1 VLLDWPP
8 PDHLWIGRNRGNSRH
23 RSDSTNARASMP
35 AGHPGITPELRFPH
49 PAAQTRIGS
58 VARIRLDSRKSV
70 RPFKGIICDAISEF
84 ESYMASQT
92 VRSPPARVQDSQLDP
107 RIDRSAE
114 SAHCSLRPAASY
126 DGSASNGQLK
136 PRLSRGFFAGAPKR
150 APRRCASDF
159 TTRPLQGP
167 RGLGSEAAA
176 GLAAPPPK
184 KQRVSLRAMLPPMAL
199 SAATSSRSRAR
210 PSSKINSLFSVLR
223 ERLAFLQVRLLHAY
237 ILTTGTSACC

>member
-1 VLLDWPP
+1 MRTSFHHQSEAQPP
-8 PDHLWIGRNRGNSRH
+8 NGPLTAATSPDTPSH
-23 RSDSTNARASMP
+23 MP
-35 AGHPGITPELRFPH
+35 
-49 PAAQTRIGS
+49 
-58 VARIRLDSRKSV
+58 
-70 RPFKGIICDAISEF
+70 
-84 ESYMASQT
+84 SQA

-167 RGLGSEAAA
+167 RPRSRVEVRRRPHGKVTGFTTSGHPKPPRNPARASCRQDANAA
-176 GLAAPPPK
+176 
-184 KQRVSLRAMLPPMAL
+184 LPP
-199 SAATSSRSRAR
+199 SR
-210 PSSKINSLFSVLR
+210 PSVSVPCVGCDG
-223 ERLAFLQVRLLHAY
+223 EV
-237 ILTTGTSACC
+237 